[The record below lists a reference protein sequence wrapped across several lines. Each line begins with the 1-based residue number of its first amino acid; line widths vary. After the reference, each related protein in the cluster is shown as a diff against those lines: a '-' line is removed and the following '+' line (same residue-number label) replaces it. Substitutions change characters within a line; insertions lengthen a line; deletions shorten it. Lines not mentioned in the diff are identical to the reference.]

1 MFFELSGDNAAAIE
15 LSPTNV
21 NIASYKTDVKAVEL
35 KTLSVVSDLPTSTDL
50 PSSATVTY

>member
-21 NIASYKTDVKAVEL
+21 NIASYKAEVKAVEL
-35 KTLSVVSDLPTSTDL
+35 KTLSVVSDLP
-50 PSSATVTY
+50 SSATVTY